1 MLRVRISGGWEHRDH
16 ATGRPIRWAIRQGHK
31 GFADTLNDS
40 AATCEHSKSIAI
52 EVGFCNV
59 FNTCARLSPSTPL
72 KSVTFFVNR
81 LANLTCVRLFLTA
94 LPQSLDEFF

>member
-72 KSVTFFVNR
+72 KKCDIFRKPACQSDLCTSISYSTASV
-81 LANLTCVRLFLTA
+81 
-94 LPQSLDEFF
+94 P